1 MQRLELYAHCLSESL
16 EVSST
21 LTHGRALLPTL
32 KQNGRVLLSMYGLL
46 SAAILNKEAV
56 SPAAECFVDNW
67 HIIEDQLAIVQQ
79 DLPKNYYY
87 ELPKLSGGVLRGFP
101 RVYAISLI
109 MVAYTDSL
117 VDFDTLARFVQ
128 AYQRVN
134 PLLIGELWAVAITL
148 RIVLFEQLRLLAVRL
163 GDTMT
168 QLQRANKIADDLLNT
183 VSKPG
188 ITASDIVQQLSSAL
202 GPQQELQRTLIVQL
216 AQRLR
221 DQDPIIRP
229 AFTWLES
236 QLSER
241 YHTTTANVVQMDHHA
256 QAADQVTIMNVVN
269 SSQPS
274 CTYHQHE
281 LR

>member
-202 GPQQELQRTLIVQL
+202 GPQQELQPH
-216 AQRLR
+216 A
-221 DQDPIIRP
+221 DRP
-229 AFTWLES
+229 AGS
-236 QLSER
+236 
-241 YHTTTANVVQMDHHA
+241 APA
-256 QAADQVTIMNVVN
+256 
-269 SSQPS
+269 
-274 CTYHQHE
+274 
-281 LR
+281 